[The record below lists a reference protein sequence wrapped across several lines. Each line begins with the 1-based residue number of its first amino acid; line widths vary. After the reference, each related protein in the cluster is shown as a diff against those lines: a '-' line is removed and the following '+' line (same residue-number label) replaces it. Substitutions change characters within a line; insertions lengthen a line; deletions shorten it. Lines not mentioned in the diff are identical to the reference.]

1 MTVAVSTETSS
12 LPSSAPSKSLNSSA
26 INTNYYP
33 STVVHVIVF
42 LYVSIHCQFLLDC
55 FDLTGFWIASNDLF
69 QANLINFTQQECT
82 GSNQYWSYTIQ
93 QQRVSIHGEPT
104 TGDVNGNVSEIVW
117 SNSITYSK
125 GIDMYNCN
133 NHAI

>member
-1 MTVAVSTETSS
+1 M
-12 LPSSAPSKSLNSSA
+12 NSSA

-33 STVVHVIVF
+33 STVVLHVIVF

-133 NHAI
+133 NHAIQFNKIKSKTNKLDHN